1 MAPVP
6 DQLVEGLV
14 ALRTQVDALRLPLAA
29 RDAQQA
35 ARVAERASGQ
45 IADYILPRLRSLDA
59 PLLTV
64 VGGSTGSGKSTVV
77 NSLVGRVVSRP
88 GVLRP
93 TTRHPVLVHNP
104 ADEPWF
110 VDDRVLPRLPRIT
123 GADPATQPA
132 GADDVF
138 GLRLVADPQQ
148 PGGLALLDA
157 PDIDSV
163 SGANRE
169 LAAMLMAAADLWLFL
184 TTAARYADAVPWAAL
199 RAAVARDA
207 AIALVLNRVP
217 PSAVAEVTA
226 HLRGLL
232 AEEGLAGAPLFVLA
246 EEPLHDGLIP
256 AASMEPIRRWLG
268 DLAGDATAR
277 AAVARRTLDGAIDNL
292 AVELLPVAD
301 AADRQVLAA
310 ARLRELA
317 AAPFDAAVARVDELT
332 ADGSLL
338 RGEVLAR
345 WQEFVGAS
353 EMFRSLETGMAR
365 FRDRVSRAVRGA
377 PVEPQQ
383 VVEAVESG
391 LARVLTEELAAAF
404 ERADAAWRDDPIG
417 RELLGGEDMSRPP
430 ADGRAR
436 AEELVRL
443 WQGDVLD
450 MVRSEGAGKRSS
462 ARALA
467 YGVNGAA
474 LALMVLVFSTTGGLT
489 GAEVGIAGGSAVLA
503 QKLLEAVF
511 SEDAV
516 RRMSVTARAQLS
528 ERVRRY
534 LDGYRA
540 TFTARVDSLGV
551 DPEAGPALR
560 RAVAQVVGAR
570 EPAVAAALPAAPLDA
585 VPGPV
590 RRSRVRDWF
599 RGRG

>member
-1 MAPVP
+1 M
-6 DQLVEGLV
+6 Q
-14 ALRTQVDALRLPLAA
+14 R
-29 RDAQQA
+29 
-35 ARVAERASGQ
+35 
-45 IADYILPRLRSLDA
+45 
-59 PLLTV
+59 
-64 VGGSTGSGKSTVV
+64 
-77 NSLVGRVVSRP
+77 
-88 GVLRP
+88 
-93 TTRHPVLVHNP
+93 
-104 ADEPWF
+104 
-110 VDDRVLPRLPRIT
+110 
-123 GADPATQPA
+123 A
-132 GADDVF
+132 GADAVF
-138 GLRLVADPQQ
+138 GLRMVADPQQ

-217 PSAVAEVTA
+217 PDAVAEVTA
-226 HLRGLL
+226 HLRRLL
-232 AEEGLAGAPLFVLA
+232 AEEGLTGAPLFVIA
-246 EEPLHDGLIP
+246 EAPLHDGLIP
-256 AASMEPIRRWLG
+256 AASVDPIRRWLG
-268 DLAGDATAR
+268 ELAGDATAR

-317 AAPFDAAVARVDELT
+317 GAPFDAAVARVDELT

-365 FRDRVSRAVRGA
+365 VRDRVSRAMRGA
-377 PVEPQQ
+377 PVEPKQ

-391 LARVLTEELAAAF
+391 LSRVLTEELAGAF

-417 RELLGGEDMSRPP
+417 RELLGDTDMSRPP
-430 ADGRAR
+430 ADARAR

-462 ARALA
+462 ARAMA

-516 RRMSVTARAQLS
+516 RRMSITARAQLS

-534 LDGYRA
+534 VDGYRA
-540 TFTARVDSLGV
+540 TFTDRVDSLGV
-551 DPEAGPALR
+551 DPDAGHALR

-570 EPAVAAALPAAPLDA
+570 EPAAGTALPAAPPDA
-585 VPGPV
+585 VPSPT
-590 RRSRVRDWF
+590 RRSRVRDWI
-599 RGRG
+599 RGRA